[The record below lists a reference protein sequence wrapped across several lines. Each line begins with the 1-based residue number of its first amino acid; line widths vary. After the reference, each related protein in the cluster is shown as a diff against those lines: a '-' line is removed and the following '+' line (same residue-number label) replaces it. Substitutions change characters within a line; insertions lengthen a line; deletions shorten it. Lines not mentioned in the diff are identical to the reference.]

1 MPNYEGRS
9 SLLRELE
16 EAKALA
22 ARAETIRI
30 ATLARKAP
38 ATAPLE
44 KAASTPAP
52 PPNQE
57 KDTAMEID
65 EEGSECSEATP
76 LRPSTPEIQV
86 LSKEDQIKLRVKE
99 HIALWK
105 RSQVAARGGPTAE
118 LRVLLT
124 AAQES
129 QRALQKLMDNKEIE
143 DFVKG
148 WNPWEE
154 KKIHFPA
161 PPKKDLLKFKKK
173 NSGKMLSSSSANFS
187 DPARWKKT
195 TELLQIAAGLY
206 NNIH

>member
-1 MPNYEGRS
+1 M
-9 SLLRELE
+9 
-16 EAKALA
+16 
-22 ARAETIRI
+22 
-30 ATLARKAP
+30 
-38 ATAPLE
+38 
-44 KAASTPAP
+44 
-52 PPNQE
+52 
-57 KDTAMEID
+57 DID
-65 EEGSECSEATP
+65 GEGSESSGATP
-76 LRPSTPEIQV
+76 TRPSTPEIQV
-86 LSKEDQIKLRVKE
+86 LSKEDQIKLRVRE
-99 HIALWK
+99 HVALWK

-143 DFVKG
+143 NFVKG

-161 PPKKDLLKFKKK
+161 PPKKEVLKFKKK
-173 NSGKMLSSSSANFS
+173 NSGKLLSSSSANFS
-187 DPARWKKT
+187 DPARWRKT